1 MGYTA
6 VIAALYDRYTW
17 DMALSPQFPEL
28 SALDVFA
35 SVVHHGS
42 FGKAAKAHG
51 IAQPSVTSRI
61 RNLERQLGVKLFDRG
76 PNGSTPTPEGVVVSG
91 WADAILLAAHELEA
105 GLVALKAE
113 QSGNLCIAASFTVA
127 EYLLPTWLSRFT
139 REHPGDAVS
148 LDVKNSTQVLEQV
161 TQGHAHLGF
170 IETPLEVP
178 EMNERV
184 VATDELVT
192 VVRPDH
198 EWATIESI
206 EMADLVAT
214 RLVMREKGS
223 GTRETLAHAAQ
234 QAGHEPPS
242 SVLELGSA
250 AAVRTAVLDG
260 TAPTVISR
268 LAVADQLQL
277 GQLCEVKV
285 RDLRI
290 QRDLRAVW
298 PKTRKLSPLATA
310 LLDELN

>member
-1 MGYTA
+1 
-6 VIAALYDRYTW
+6 
-17 DMALSPQFPEL
+17 MAMVLSPQFPEL

-35 SVVHHGS
+35 SVIHHGS

-61 RNLERQLGVKLFDRG
+61 RNLERQLGVVLFDRS

-113 QSGNLCIAASFTVA
+113 QSGNLCIAASFTIA
-127 EYLLPTWLSRFT
+127 EYLLPSWLTRFT
-139 REHPGDAVS
+139 REHPNDTVS
-148 LDVKNSTQVLEQV
+148 LDVKNSTQVLEHLAE
-161 TQGHAHLGF
+161 GHAHLGF
-170 IETPLEVP
+170 IETPLDAP
-178 EMNERV
+178 SMNQAI

-198 EWATIESI
+198 PWATKASI
-206 EMADLVAT
+206 DMAELVAT

-223 GTRETLAHAAQ
+223 GTRETLAHAAL
-234 QAGHEPPS
+234 QAGYVAPS

-250 AAVRTAVLDG
+250 AAVRNAVLDG

-268 LAVADQLQL
+268 LAVADQLAL
-277 GQLCEVKV
+277 GRLCEVKV
-285 RDLRI
+285 RDLMIKRE
-290 QRDLRAVW
+290 LRAVW
-298 PKTRKLSPLATA
+298 PKGRALSPLAKK
-310 LLDELN
+310 LLAELS